1 MSEPTPGP
9 PTAPE
14 WPSPP
19 APAPEAARPLGWP
32 PAPGAGEPPVPP
44 APPKPPPPARS
55 GRRML
60 AVLALIVV
68 VGALLAWGI
77 FNWSSAADWRDRSKA
92 SEARLA
98 DRVDRLEE
106 TRNELADTEERLADV
121 ASEKANV
128 ADEREVLQQ
137 IVADAPDVT
146 EALRDCN
153 DATADVAAVAIELSG
168 SPNPDFTLLDEAI
181 DDADLLC
188 SEALDQ
194 ADELEETIDDLDL

>member
-1 MSEPTPGP
+1 
-9 PTAPE
+9 
-14 WPSPP
+14 
-19 APAPEAARPLGWP
+19 
-32 PAPGAGEPPVPP
+32 
-44 APPKPPPPARS
+44 
-55 GRRML
+55 ML

-146 EALRDCN
+146 EALRDCS
-153 DATADVAAVAIELSG
+153 DATADVAAIAIELSG
-168 SPNPDFTLLDEAI
+168 APNPDFTLLDEAI